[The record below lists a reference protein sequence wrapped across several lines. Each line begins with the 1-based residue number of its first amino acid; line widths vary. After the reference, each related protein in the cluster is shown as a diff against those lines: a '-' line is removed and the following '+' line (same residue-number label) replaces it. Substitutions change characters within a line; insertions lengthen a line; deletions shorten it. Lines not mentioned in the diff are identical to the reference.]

1 MRIIKTVEVFP
12 VGVPITRG
20 FTFASGSAGAAGQTA
35 VIVLVKVTD
44 STGETGWG
52 EGRPMPTWSYET
64 AETVVATLRRQL
76 APAVI
81 GADIWDRAGLHRRMF
96 QAVGRGP
103 STGQPIAKAAL
114 DLALHD
120 LCARAAGVTLR
131 NFIGGGAEPAILPL
145 SWTCTA
151 HTADEAARDVEA
163 GLAAGFVHFNFKA
176 AVAPD
181 TDIVVAREIVRQAP
195 PGAFIWADCNQ
206 GFALHEAVRIARA
219 YEELGVGLLEQPLA
233 ADQMHLFTQLR
244 ARTGIALAVDEAC
257 VSPGDF
263 FAHAR
268 AGLVDFLVLKL
279 TRSGGIW
286 PTMQQLG
293 VAAAAGLPT
302 VVSGLTDGLLTK
314 MAACQVAAA
323 FGVKHPLAL
332 NGSQFLDEIALYPE
346 KESFERRGAVHLGR
360 APGIGVQPL
369 EAKVRTLTLKIFE
382 NL

>member
-20 FTFASGSAGAAGQTA
+20 FTFASGNAGAAGQTA
-35 VIVLVKVTD
+35 VLVLVKVTD
-44 STGETGWG
+44 SSGETGWG
-52 EGRPMPTWSYET
+52 EGRPIPTWSYET
-64 AETVVATLRRQL
+64 AETVVATLRHQL

-81 GADIWDRAGLHRRMF
+81 GAEVWDRAGLHRRMF

-120 LCARAAGVTLR
+120 LCARAAGLTLR
-131 NFIGGGAEPAILPL
+131 NFLGGGSQPTTLPL

-151 HTADEAARDVEA
+151 HTADEAIRDVEA

-176 AVAPD
+176 AVTPE
-181 TDIVVAREIVRQAP
+181 TDLAVAREIVRHAP
-195 PGAFIWADCNQ
+195 AGAFVWADCNQ
-206 GFALHEAVRIARA
+206 GFALHEAVRMARKF
-219 YEELGVGLLEQPLA
+219 EELGVGLLEQPLA
-233 ADQMHLFTQLR
+233 SDQMHLLEQLR
-244 ARTGIALAVDEAC
+244 ERTGIALAVDEAC

-268 AGLVDFLVLKL
+268 AGLVDFLVVKL
-279 TRSGGIW
+279 TRSGGVW
-286 PTMQQLG
+286 PTLQQLG
-293 VAAAAGLPT
+293 VASAAGLPA
-302 VVSGLTDGLLTK
+302 VVSGLSDGLLTK

-332 NGSQFLDEIALYPE
+332 NGSQFLNETALYPE
-346 KESFERRGAVHLGR
+346 KDKYESRGTVFLDQAL
-360 APGIGVQPL
+360 GIGVHPI
-369 EAKVRTLTLKIFE
+369 EAKVRALTLPIF
-382 NL
+382 NNS